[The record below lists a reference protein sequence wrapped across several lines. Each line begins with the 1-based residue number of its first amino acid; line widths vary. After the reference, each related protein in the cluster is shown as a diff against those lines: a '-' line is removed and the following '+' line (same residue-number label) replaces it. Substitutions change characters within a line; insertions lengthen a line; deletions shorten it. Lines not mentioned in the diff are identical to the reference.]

1 MQSIFVE
8 NESKAEQNK
17 NFTIC
22 FKYPLIM
29 FMDYVG
35 PNEIVMVEQTSEN
48 IEKTLPA
55 AMERHM
61 FAT

>member
-1 MQSIFVE
+1 
-8 NESKAEQNK
+8 
-17 NFTIC
+17 
-22 FKYPLIM
+22 
-29 FMDYVG
+29 MDYVG